1 MDITSSRIAATPR
14 SKYHKYG
21 YGGSNISVSGGS
33 NVDLS
38 NYVKLTGEE
47 SQTIEGNVGATGDI
61 VAYSTNEIKEKYPIA
76 SPNGFRNYKSW

>member
-47 SQTIEGNVGATGDI
+47 SQTIEGNVG
-61 VAYSTNEIKEKYPIA
+61 N
-76 SPNGFRNYKSW
+76 

>member
-38 NYVKLTGEE
+38 NYVNPLAEL
-47 SQTIEGNVGATGDI
+47 I
-61 VAYSTNEIKEKYPIA
+61 
-76 SPNGFRNYKSW
+76 